1 MRMAGLVFGSLA
13 LAELAGAGQA
23 DVVLASARCSAESV
37 CSFRVSVKHSDE
49 GWGHYAD
56 RWEILAPDGELLAT
70 RILRHPHV
78 NEQPFARSLAGVKI
92 PRELESVRVRAR
104 DSKHGFGGQEISVSL
119 ERLAVE

>member
-13 LAELAGAGQA
+13 LAEGVGAGPA
-23 DVVLASARCSAESV
+23 DVVLASAVCNAESV

-78 NEQPFARSLAGVKI
+78 NEQPFERSLAGVKI
-92 PRELESVRVRAR
+92 PRDLESVRVRAR

-119 ERLAVE
+119 QRLPVE